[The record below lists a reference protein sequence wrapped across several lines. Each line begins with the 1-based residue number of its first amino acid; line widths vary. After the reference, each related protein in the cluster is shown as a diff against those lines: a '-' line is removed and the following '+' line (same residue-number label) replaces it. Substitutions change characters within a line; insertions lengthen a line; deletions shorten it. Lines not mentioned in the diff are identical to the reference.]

1 MVFDRIPPRGYH
13 TPMKA
18 TVKKGVMRRLKIAEG
33 QVRGLQKMV
42 SEDAYCIDIITQAS
56 AIRHLISA
64 VEDLMLENHLG
75 EHVVHQ
81 MQRGQGKKATDEI
94 MKVYK
99 VGKKR

>member
-1 MVFDRIPPRGYH
+1 
-13 TPMKA
+13 MKES
-18 TVKKGVMRRLKIAEG
+18 VKKGVMRRLKIAEG

-42 SEDAYCIDIITQAS
+42 SEDAYCIDIITQTS
-56 AIRHLISA
+56 AVRHLLSA
-64 VEDLMLENHLG
+64 VEDRMLENHLG

-81 MQRGQGKKATDEI
+81 MQQGQGEKAITEI